1 MLDRLTGWGVVALWG
16 AFNAVL
22 VAVLAGFIVAGYGD
36 SPYDLETYGS
46 SVGLVFL
53 IAGAVWLGRRR
64 YRHCQYGWRQPA
76 GAGSVVL
83 FAIAAMLAWLG
94 LAFGIW
100 IIIIAAFPLLL
111 ALLLEY
117 AIRRRTG
124 LRRSL
129 GHPCRDA
136 GGFAPGPV

>member
-22 VAVLAGFIVAGYGD
+22 AAVLAGFILAGYGD
-36 SPYDLETYGS
+36 SPYDLETYSS
-46 SVGLVFL
+46 SVGLIFL
-53 IAGAVWLGRRR
+53 VAAAVWLGRRHR
-64 YRHCQYGWRQPA
+64 PWERGWRQPA
-76 GAGSVVL
+76 GAASVVL

-100 IIIIAAFPLLL
+100 VTTTAAFPLLL

-117 AIRRRTG
+117 AIRRRT
-124 LRRSL
+124 SQ
-129 GHPCRDA
+129 
-136 GGFAPGPV
+136 